1 MKKLFVL
8 IAAFAF
14 AAQAVPCQA
23 WENIGEMPDPL
34 RSFQENSPNYNPDFY
49 NRTYDND
56 RSYSDSRSQSDYTT
70 LLMATTSATIIR
82 TTTATAIGSLF
93 EDR

>member
-34 RSFQENSPNYNPDFY
+34 RSFQENSPNYNPNFY

-56 RSYSDSRSQSDYTT
+56 RSYSDSRSQSDYND
-70 LLMATTSATIIR
+70 APHGNDIR
-82 TTTATAIGSLF
+82 DYNPYY
-93 EDR
+93 DRYGNLKPFGDR